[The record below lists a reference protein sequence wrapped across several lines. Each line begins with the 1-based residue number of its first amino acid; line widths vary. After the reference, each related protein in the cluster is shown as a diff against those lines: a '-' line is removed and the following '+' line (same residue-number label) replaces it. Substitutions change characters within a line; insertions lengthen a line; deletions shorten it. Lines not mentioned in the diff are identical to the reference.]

1 MIPKK
6 DSEKN
11 TYHQQLFISIPRK
24 EHQINILTKSG
35 LLWDTSQKKAIEKG
49 NLIHDVMSHIKTQK
63 DISFALSSM
72 LDTGIINNNQK
83 NKLSKVVMSIVTHPK
98 LKSYYSEKNTVF
110 NERDIIT
117 STGLNLRPDRLVFTN
132 KQEVTIID
140 YKSGVKQKQHEAQ
153 LQTYQ
158 NALEDMGFNVYNKL
172 LVYINDTIE
181 IKEV

>member
-1 MIPKK
+1 
-6 DSEKN
+6 
-11 TYHQQLFISIPRK
+11 
-24 EHQINILTKSG
+24 
-35 LLWDTSQKKAIEKG
+35 
-49 NLIHDVMSHIKTQK
+49 MSHIKTQK

-140 YKSGVKQKQHEAQ
+140 YKSGVQQKQHEAQ

>member
-1 MIPKK
+1 
-6 DSEKN
+6 
-11 TYHQQLFISIPRK
+11 
-24 EHQINILTKSG
+24 
-35 LLWDTSQKKAIEKG
+35 
-49 NLIHDVMSHIKTQK
+49 
-63 DISFALSSM
+63 
-72 LDTGIINNNQK
+72 
-83 NKLSKVVMSIVTHPK
+83 MSIVTHPK

-140 YKSGVKQKQHEAQ
+140 YKSGVQQKQHEAQ